1 MFYKKFDVVYMNLL
15 YLLSFICPIQV
26 IKIYDS
32 DNSLVFD
39 GYLEDFIKDNL
50 YYALNSEVKSLVSS
64 INDNNIDVIKIRLV
78 SDYD

>member
-1 MFYKKFDVVYMNLL
+1 MNLL